1 MPTFHVHVE
10 RGDSNRQDYSFNE
23 AFRIGRGSNCQVRL
37 SDNAVSRHHVEVLF
51 IGERWWIQDLGS
63 ANGTFIDGRQIMREP
78 LENGTRIRL
87 GPDGGPLLIIS
98 LEEKAEK
105 SSPEISEFDPH
116 SLTYYRNHYLKDEDD
131 GNAGQHTMMIRQAFS
146 QVQKKQKNKY
156 FAIIG
161 VIVCLLIGVAVF
173 ATVKHYQLKKQRKL
187 AENIF
192 YNMKTME
199 LEFSELLQIARE
211 TKDKKIIE
219 KVDRYKIKRR
229 EMEKNYDR
237 FIDTLKVYKKG
248 MTPQERLI
256 LQTARTFGEC
266 EINVPPDFTREV
278 LRYIS
283 KWKSSQ
289 RLARAIMRAKKNG
302 YVDTIGHTLVSYD
315 LPPEFFYLALQES
328 NFNKNAVGPKTRWG
342 IAKGMWQFIPD
353 TARRYG
359 LKTGPL
365 VKLNKPDPKDDRHN
379 PEKATLAAAKYL
391 RDIYD
396 TDAQASGLLVMASYN
411 WGENRVIKLIRK
423 IPKNPRERNFWNL
436 LLNYKEK
443 IPKQTY
449 DYVFYIFSAAVIG
462 ENPRLFG
469 FNFDNPLAEV
479 QPSTATTVKG

>member
-1 MPTFHVHVE
+1 MPIFHVHIE
-10 RGDSNRQDYSFNE
+10 KGDSTGQDYSFSE
-23 AFRIGRGSNCQVRL
+23 AFRIGRGSKCQVRL
-37 SDNAVSRHHVEVLF
+37 TDSVVSRQHVEILF
-51 IGERWWIQDLGS
+51 IGDQLWIQDLGS
-63 ANGTFIDGRQIMREP
+63 ANGTFIGDRRIEREP
-78 LENGTRIRL
+78 LKSGTRIRL
-87 GPDGGPLLIIS
+87 GPNGPLLFIT
-98 LEEKAEK
+98 LEEADRTKKTET
-105 SSPEISEFDPH
+105 DLH
-116 SLTYYRNHYLKDEDD
+116 SLTYYRNHYLKDTDD
-131 GNAGQHTMMIRQAFS
+131 GNAGEHTMMIRQAFS
-146 QVQKKQKNKY
+146 QVQKKQKGKY
-156 FAIIG
+156 FIIIG
-161 VIVCLLIGVAVF
+161 MTICLLIGVGIF

-192 YNMKTME
+192 YNMKAME

-211 TKDKKIIE
+211 TKNKKIIA

-237 FIDTLKVYKKG
+237 FIDALKIYKKG
-248 MTPQERLI
+248 MTPQNRLI
-256 LQTARTFGEC
+256 LQTARAFGEC
-266 EINVPPDFTREV
+266 EINLPPAFAGEV
-278 LRYIS
+278 LRYIR
-283 KWKSSQ
+283 KWQSSQ
-289 RLARAIMRAKKNG
+289 RLENAIMRAKKNG
-302 YVDTIGHTLVSYD
+302 YMKIIDHMMASYD
-315 LPPEFFYLALQES
+315 LPSEFFYLALQES

-365 VKLNKPDPKDDRHN
+365 VNQNKPDPQDERQN
-379 PEKATLAAAKYL
+379 PQKSTLAAAKYL

-423 IPKNPRERNFWNL
+423 IPKNPRQRNFWNL

-469 FNFDNPLAEV
+469 FNFDNPLAAV
-479 QPSTATTVKG
+479 KPGATVGRKG

>member
-1 MPTFHVHVE
+1 MPTFHIHIE
-10 RGDSNRQDYSFNE
+10 KGNSNRQDYSFNK
-23 AFRIGRGSNCQVRL
+23 AFRIGRGSTCQIQL
-37 SDNAVSRHHVEVLF
+37 TDNVVSRQHVEILF
-51 IGERWWIQDLGS
+51 IGDRWWIQDLNS
-63 ANGTFIDGRQIMREP
+63 ANGTFIGDRRIEREP
-78 LENGTRIRL
+78 LKNGARIRL
-87 GPDGGPLLIIS
+87 GLDGPLLFIS
-98 LEEKAEK
+98 LEEATREK
-105 SSPEISEFDPH
+105 KPEPDPH
-116 SLTYYRNHYLKDEDD
+116 SLTFYRNHYLKDKDD
-131 GNAGQHTMMIRQAFS
+131 GDAGEHTMMIRQAFS
-146 QVQKKQKNKY
+146 QVQKKQKGKY
-156 FAIIG
+156 FIIIG
-161 VIVCLLIGVAVF
+161 VIVCLLIGVGTF

-192 YNMKTME
+192 YNMKAME
-199 LEFSELLQIARE
+199 LEFSELLRLARE
-211 TKDKKIIE
+211 TKDKVIIE

-248 MTPQERLI
+248 LTPQERLI
-256 LQTARTFGEC
+256 LQTARAFGEC
-266 EINVPPDFTREV
+266 EINVPPDFAKEV
-278 LRYIS
+278 SKYIN
-283 KWKSSQ
+283 KWKSSK
-289 RLARAIMRAKKNG
+289 RFVRAIARANKNG
-302 YVDTIGHTLVSYD
+302 YIATISHTLVSYD

-365 VKLNKPDPKDDRHN
+365 VKQSKPDPNDDRHN
-379 PEKATLAAAKYL
+379 PGKATIAAAKYL

-411 WGENRVIKLIRK
+411 WGENRVIRLIRK

-469 FNFDNPLAEV
+469 FNFDNPLNEV
-479 QPSTATTVKG
+479 QPSIGRAANG